1 MYLWHEG
8 VDSKMRVLVLAVEK
22 KGVESETH
30 IGAEGQSGGLSE
42 LSLGVHKKRQ
52 LVENCVRFWRVLK
65 RVSELTE

>member
-1 MYLWHEG
+1 MYSWHES
-8 VDSKMRVLVLAVEK
+8 VDAQMRVLVLAVEK

-52 LVENCVRFWRVLK
+52 FVEYCVRFWRVLK
-65 RVSELTE
+65 RVGELAE